1 MAIIIY
7 LLIQHFINN
16 LHNIQSKSNNN
27 SSTEDSVSS
36 NSTKK
41 ISDINGNNRDSII
54 YMVLKLCTD

>member
-7 LLIQHFINN
+7 LLIQHVINN

>member
-7 LLIQHFINN
+7 LLIQHVINN
-16 LHNIQSKSNNN
+16 LHNIQSKSNKN

-41 ISDINGNNRDSII
+41 ISDINGNKRDSII

>member
-7 LLIQHFINN
+7 LLIQHVINN

-41 ISDINGNNRDSII
+41 ISDINGNKRDSII